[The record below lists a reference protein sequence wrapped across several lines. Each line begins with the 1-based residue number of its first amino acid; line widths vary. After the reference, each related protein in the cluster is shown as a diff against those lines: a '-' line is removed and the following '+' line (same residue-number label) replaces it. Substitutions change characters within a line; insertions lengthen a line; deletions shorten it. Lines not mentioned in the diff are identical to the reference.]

1 MYEADWAQNPGLY
14 IAPDIHYS
22 TFGTTKPTHI
32 DEHRTTTRLNISLR
46 SFIQNPTDRPKSS
59 IVKSKPSYRTPQH
72 QNLTMHILGL
82 ANGSIGGN
90 STILLKAALLAA
102 KDSAPGTTT
111 SWIHVPSLSYPP
123 NAGPLSHAQDVS
135 MGANKGNNDHGLS
148 TNGHRSEIVDDRNTL
163 YEAIMDADAILFSSA
178 VYSHQ
183 PAGSLKAVLD
193 KVLGPYT
200 DPAFAS
206 RILSGQ
212 RNGDAKFTSMTVDA
226 RILKPRVC
234 GFMCVGGSTTP
245 DQFTMALPTLH
256 LFAYSLHAKVVDQ
269 CLVAGCANPG
279 SVVAAQNGGA
289 IRRARQLGNR
299 VASQLGKTFDDAEYL
314 GPEVE
319 GACPACHLAKYD
331 FFGGEEM
338 RIGCVVCGNTGRF
351 VVVGGKVVVEWD
363 AESEYCCITW
373 RGKEKHIDDIFKNGS
388 AEWKGLAGS
397 KEELERWREV
407 DVGRVELPSERR

>member
-1 MYEADWAQNPGLY
+1 
-14 IAPDIHYS
+14 
-22 TFGTTKPTHI
+22 
-32 DEHRTTTRLNISLR
+32 
-46 SFIQNPTDRPKSS
+46 
-59 IVKSKPSYRTPQH
+59 
-72 QNLTMHILGL
+72 MHILGL

-102 KDSAPGTTT
+102 KEFVPDTTT

-135 MGANKGNNDHGLS
+135 MGANKGNNDHGSAL
-148 TNGHRSEIVDDRNTL
+148 NVPAKEIVDDRKAL
-163 YEAIMDADAILFSSA
+163 YEEIMNADAILFSSA

-193 KVLGPYT
+193 KVLGSYT

-206 RILSGQ
+206 RILAGKRS
-212 RNGDAKFTSMTVDA
+212 GDAKFKDMKVDE

-256 LFAYSLHAKVVDQ
+256 LFAYSLHVKVVDQ
-269 CLVAGCANPG
+269 CVVSGCANPG
-279 SVVAAQNGGA
+279 SVISARNGAAMQ
-289 IRRARQLGNR
+289 RAQELGER
-299 VASQLGKTFDDAEYL
+299 VASQLGKSFDDAKYL

-331 FFGGEEM
+331 FFGGEGM
-338 RIGCVVCGNTGRF
+338 RMGCVVCGNTGRF
-351 VVVGGKVVVEWD
+351 IVNNGKVEVQWD
-363 AESEYCCITW
+363 EESEYCCIMW

-397 KEELERWREV
+397 EKEIERWRTV
-407 DVGRVELPSERR
+407 DVGRVTLPSEQQAGIASSLAQMRL

>member
-1 MYEADWAQNPGLY
+1 
-14 IAPDIHYS
+14 
-22 TFGTTKPTHI
+22 
-32 DEHRTTTRLNISLR
+32 
-46 SFIQNPTDRPKSS
+46 
-59 IVKSKPSYRTPQH
+59 
-72 QNLTMHILGL
+72 MHILGL

-102 KDSAPGTTT
+102 KEAAPNTTT

-135 MGANKGNNDHGLS
+135 MGANKGNNDHGS
-148 TNGHRSEIVDDRNTL
+148 TAHSNGVKREVADDRKTL
-163 YEAIMDADAILFSSA
+163 YEEIMNADAILFSSA

-206 RILSGQ
+206 RILAGQ
-212 RNGDAKFTSMTVDA
+212 RANDPKFASMVVDK

-256 LFAYSLHAKVVDQ
+256 LFAYSLHVKVVDQ
-269 CLVAGCANPG
+269 AVVMGCANPG
-279 SVVAAQNGGA
+279 SVISTRNGEAILRAQ
-289 IRRARQLGNR
+289 QLGEH
-299 VASQLGKTFDDAEYL
+299 VASQLGKSFDLAQYL
-314 GPEVE
+314 GEEME
-319 GACPACHLAKYD
+319 GACPHCHLAKYD
-331 FFGGEEM
+331 FFGGEEGRM
-338 RIGCVVCGNTGRF
+338 GCAVCGNTGRF
-351 VVVGGKVVVEWD
+351 IINNGAVEVKWD
-363 AESEYCCITW
+363 EDSEYCCITW
-373 RGKEKHIDDIFKNGS
+373 KGKEKHIDDIFKNGS

-397 KEELERWREV
+397 TAELERWRAM
-407 DVGRVELPSERR
+407 DVGRVELPSELHSIGSAVTQMRL